1 MKIGHAA
8 DSPVASATNVASP
21 DGEIAAA
28 GKSRAAAGAAAA
40 AAGSSAQSPLD
51 AGSTVALSTTAASL
65 LAAGAPAEFD
75 SAKVALMADA
85 IARGTYTVNPEA
97 IADKLIANAQELLAK
112 AKG

>member
-8 DSPVASATNVASP
+8 DSPVASATNGASP
-21 DGEIAAA
+21 DAEVTAA
-28 GKSRAAAGAAAA
+28 GKTRQSASGAAASA
-40 AAGSSAQSPLD
+40 AAQSPLD

-75 SAKVALMADA
+75 AAKVALMSDA
-85 IARGTYTVNPEA
+85 IARGTFVVNPEA

-112 AKG
+112 AKA

>member
-8 DSPVASATNVASP
+8 DSPVASATNGATSEEVAAT
-21 DGEIAAA
+21 GRTRGNAGVEAA
-28 GKSRAAAGAAAA
+28 
-40 AAGSSAQSPLD
+40 AQSPLD

-65 LAAGAPAEFD
+65 LASGAPAEFD

-85 IARGTYTVNPEA
+85 IARGRYVVNPEA

-112 AKG
+112 AKP

>member
-8 DSPVASATNVASP
+8 DSPVASATNGATSEEVAAT
-21 DGEIAAA
+21 G
-28 GKSRAAAGAAAA
+28 RARGNASTASAGAA
-40 AAGSSAQSPLD
+40 AQSPLD

-65 LAAGAPAEFD
+65 LASGAPAEFD

-85 IARGTYTVNPEA
+85 IARGSYVVNPEA

-112 AKG
+112 AKQ